1 MSIMSADF
9 MSRIR
14 VAVAALAL
22 LLPIG
27 VAAAAPLQAIEIAA
41 GIYVAR
47 GSGGDITPENAG
59 RIANTGFVIGPR
71 GVVVVDSGVSFRHGE
86 AIIAAVESVTHRPIR
101 LVVIT
106 HAGQEVLFGAAAFQA
121 RGIPVLMHRD
131 GASLMAARCETCL
144 RTLTATLGERTM
156 VGSRVVTPD
165 RIVTTSM
172 TLEVIGRP
180 LRLIAPSHAS
190 SPGALAVLDT
200 ATRTLFAGSFVTI
213 ERIPDLRDAEGRPW
227 RQGLAT
233 LASTHCRRL
242 VPTLGRL
249 GTCADIAALDRYF
262 ASLDRRVRDL
272 VAAGTGLADVAS
284 RAEMPE
290 YAAWDGYATLH
301 AANANRA
308 FLAVERAGFAD

>member
-1 MSIMSADF
+1 M
-9 MSRIR
+9 RR
-14 VAVAALAL
+14 LVLLLTLLAL
-22 LLPIG
+22 TG
-27 VAAAAPLQAIEIAA
+27 RSAICVSAA
-41 GIYVAR
+41 GTSAEIELADGVYVVR
-47 GSGGDITPENAG
+47 GSGVDITRENAG
-59 RIANTGFVIGPR
+59 RIANAGFVVGPR
-71 GVVVVDSGVSFRHGE
+71 GVVVVGSGVSFRHGE
-86 AIIAAVESVTHRPIR
+86 AIIAAVEAVTRRPIR
-101 LVVIT
+101 VVVIT

-131 GASLMAARCETCL
+131 AAALMAGRCDTCL
-144 RTLTATLGERTM
+144 RALITSLGERAM

-172 TLEVIGRP
+172 TLDAIGRP
-180 LRLIAPSHAS
+180 LRLIAPSSAS

-200 ATRTLFAGSFVTI
+200 ATRTLFAGSLVTI

-227 RQGLAT
+227 RNGLAT

-249 GTCADIAALDRYF
+249 GTCADIAPLDRYF

-272 VAAGTGLADVAS
+272 VASGTGLADVAS
-284 RAEMPE
+284 RADMPE
-290 YAAWDGYATLH
+290 YAEWDDYEKLH

-308 FLAVERAGFAD
+308 FLAVERAGFGD

>member
-1 MSIMSADF
+1 MKPLI
-9 MSRIR
+9 
-14 VAVAALAL
+14 VLLTVAALAAI
-22 LLPIG
+22 P
-27 VAAAAPLQAIEIAA
+27 VAAAETLPAVEIAA
-41 GIYVAR
+41 GVYVVR
-47 GSGGDITPENAG
+47 GSGGDIAPDNAG
-59 RIANTGFVIGPR
+59 RIANTGFVVGPR

-101 LVVIT
+101 VVIIT

-131 GASLMAARCETCL
+131 AAALMAARCETCL
-144 RTLTATLGERTM
+144 RALTASLGERAM

-165 RIVTTSM
+165 RIATTSM
-172 TLEVIGRP
+172 TLDAIGRP
-180 LRLIAPSHAS
+180 LRLIAPSSAS
-190 SPGALAVLDT
+190 SPGALAVFD
-200 ATRTLFAGSFVTI
+200 ASTRTLFAGSFVTI
-213 ERIPDLRDAEGRPW
+213 ERIPDLRDAEGHPW
-227 RQGLAT
+227 RKGLAM

-249 GTCADIAALDRYF
+249 GTCGDIEALDRYF